1 MSAIQTPEWVKD
13 AVFYQI
19 FPDRFARSASY
30 AGHVVDD
37 HLGFQGTPANDRW
50 YPNER
55 LAEAFHWAL
64 DFSRH
69 LEGLGFD
76 EFWMAE
82 HHFQP
87 EGYECIPNLLMMSLY
102 LADHTERLKFGCGF
116 NITPMWHPLRLAE
129 DYAMA
134 DILTNG
140 RVIFGVGRGYHTREV
155 ETFGAPMLDG
165 EANRELFEEQLEIII
180 KAFNQDSFS
189 YEGKHY
195 RIPAPVPYRG
205 YQLEKLTLVPR
216 PIHQPVEIWQPLVSG
231 NPRGIDFMAKMGIRA
246 LIANTP
252 EPVLGER
259 IAMYQEAATLHG
271 RKLKLGQD
279 IALGYRFFIA
289 ETQEKAIE
297 QARPYFEEAMKFAA
311 PLDLMRL
318 NPEQIEAVA
327 SPSRSRGVELPTLE
341 SAAASKAW
349 LCGPPELIVEHL
361 KSVAEKY
368 PGVERVNLGAVMG
381 MPREVFK
388 DQLTRFAEEVM

>member
-1 MSAIQTPEWVKD
+1 MIKG
-13 AVFYQI
+13 F
-19 FPDRFARSASY
+19 SASY

-37 HLGFQGTPANDRW
+37 NLGFQGTPANDRW
-50 YPNER
+50 YSNEK
-55 LAEAFHWAL
+55 LAEAFDWAL
-64 DFSRH
+64 DISRH

-102 LADHTERLKFGCGF
+102 LATHTEGIKFGCGF

-129 DYAMA
+129 DFAMA

-155 ETFGAPMLDG
+155 ETFGSPMLDSD
-165 EANRELFEEQLEIII
+165 ANRELFEEQIEVIQ

-189 YEGKHY
+189 HQGKHY
-195 RIPAPVPYRG
+195 QIPAKVPYRG
-205 YQLEKLTLVPR
+205 YQLEKLSLVPR
-216 PIHQPVEIWQPLVSG
+216 PSHQPVEIWQPLVSG
-231 NPRGIDFMAKMGIRA
+231 NPKGVDFMAKKGIKA

-252 EPVLGER
+252 EPALEDRV
-259 IAMYQEAATLHG
+259 AMYQQAAANYG
-271 RKLKLGQD
+271 RKLKKGEN
-279 IALGYRFFIA
+279 IAFGYRFFIA

-311 PLDLMRL
+311 PLGLMRL
-318 NPEQIEAVA
+318 DPEQIEAVVN
-327 SPSRSRGVELPTLE
+327 PGRPRGIELPTLE
-341 SAAASKAW
+341 SAVASRAW
-349 LCGPPELIVEHL
+349 LCGPPEFIVDHL
-361 KSVAEKY
+361 KKVEEEY
-368 PGVERVNLGAVMG
+368 PGVERVNIGAVMG

-388 DQLTRFAEEVM
+388 EQLAKFSEGVIPSFKT